1 MRRSSNLDV
10 TPPKSA
16 RLLLHVRFFDP
27 YPDAPLPEASAFGLR
42 PATPPSAQ
50 NSFPHSSAHDHRGSG
65 TEDFLTPGGV
75 WNSQRLETVS
85 FWGLNKESGRSE
97 VTQSARSLVDR
108 DSTVRLR

>member
-1 MRRSSNLDV
+1 MSVDHLELHVLSHSVPTRRFSDLRAGKRDRLRWPCSKADV

-27 YPDAPLPEASAFGLR
+27 DPDAPLPEASAFGLR

-75 WNSQRLETVS
+75 
-85 FWGLNKESGRSE
+85 
-97 VTQSARSLVDR
+97 
-108 DSTVRLR
+108 